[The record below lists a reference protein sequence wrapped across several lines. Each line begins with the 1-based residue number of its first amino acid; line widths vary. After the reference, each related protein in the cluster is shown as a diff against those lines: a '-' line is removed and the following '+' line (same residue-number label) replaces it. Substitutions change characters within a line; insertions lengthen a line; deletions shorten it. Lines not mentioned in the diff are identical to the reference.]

1 MPPVL
6 RVFCICGGDGRRIYA
21 GRRGAPENMELNQI
35 PADVQHCLD
44 TLRKAGF
51 AAYPVGGCVR
61 DLLLGRVPGD
71 YDVCTSALPEQVTAL
86 FPHTAPTGVKHGT
99 ITVLGSGGAIEVT
112 TFRREEGYS
121 DGRRPDRVSFCAGL
135 TEDLSRRD
143 FTINAMALGP
153 AGEVIDPFG
162 GQADL
167 SAGCIRCVGDAEQ
180 RFSEDALRMLR
191 AVRFGA
197 QLGFDIHPDTLS
209 ALQHQASWACR
220 VSRERIKAE
229 MEKILLSPRPERAE
243 TLLRLGLLEHLYP
256 VRTAPDLTDLRA
268 LPPAPGPRW
277 RGFCAATGFPIT
289 ALPVERAL
297 RRAVLHPEEEVLRQ
311 LDLSGGQL
319 VRLGL
324 RGPEIGQMQ
333 RRLAR
338 YVLEHP
344 EDNRQKRLLELAAAW
359 LQSSVQT

>member
-1 MPPVL
+1 
-6 RVFCICGGDGRRIYA
+6 
-21 GRRGAPENMELNQI
+21 MELNQI
-35 PADVQHCLD
+35 PAGVRACLN

-61 DLLLGRVPGD
+61 DLLLGRTPDD
-71 YDVCTSALPEQVTAL
+71 YDVCTSALPGQVAAL

-99 ITVLGSGGAIEVT
+99 ITVLDPEGSVEIT

-143 FTINAMALGP
+143 FTVNAMALGP

-167 SAGCIRCVGDAEQ
+167 AAGRIRCVGDPER

-197 QLGFDIHPDTLS
+197 QLGFDIHPDTLK
-209 ALQHQASWACR
+209 ALQSQASSTRR

-229 MEKILLSPRPERAE
+229 MEKILLSPRPERVEA
-243 TLLRLGLLEHLYP
+243 LLRLGLLEHLYP
-256 VRTAPDLTDLRA
+256 VRTTPDLTVLGN

-289 ALPVERAL
+289 VLPVERAL

-311 LDLSGGQL
+311 LALSGGQL
-319 VRLGL
+319 AGLGL
-324 RGPEIGQMQ
+324 RGPEIGQLQ

-338 YVLEHP
+338 HVLEHP
-344 EDNRQKRLLELAAAW
+344 EENRRERLLELVAAW
-359 LQSSVQT
+359 RQSSVQA